1 MESVLLREDPMRKIR
16 VVCRASDSHHTV
28 ASAEALATRLS
39 ALTGRQLL
47 PTRQDFDEDGETFF
61 VPTFA
66 LAREDGNPDMTVD
79 RFYGG
84 IVHRGFMA
92 TKLVTHPHWHDHDDL
107 PEGWTGQFAACLQ
120 DCVLPGFS
128 VFSHRHALEAASALL
143 KKHKIRFKNPYASG
157 GEDQSVID
165 TVRSLD
171 SFLAEVSEVDI
182 ANGLVLEE
190 DVDNSTTYSV
200 GQIQLENHVG
210 TYLGRQYSS
219 RDKAGK
225 EFYAGSR
232 LRVVRGDWDALLQL
246 LQSPTARK
254 VVENARRYD
263 EAAREHLGLV
273 ASRRNYDV
281 LVGPITENGV
291 RCGVLEQSWRVGGAS
306 PAELLAMEKLMQDE
320 TVTAVQAVL
329 HESRDEAPTF
339 RDDDF
344 IVYSGEDDFGQ
355 PLHKYARIE
364 KIYHDP

>member
-1 MESVLLREDPMRKIR
+1 MESALLREDTMRQIR
-16 VVCRASDSHHTV
+16 VVCRPSDSLHTV
-28 ASAEALATRLS
+28 ASAEALATRLC
-39 ALTGRQLL
+39 ALTDRQLL
-47 PTRQDFDEDGETFF
+47 PTQQSFDEKGETFF
-61 VPTFA
+61 IPTFA
-66 LAREDGNPDMTVD
+66 LAREDGNPEMTVD

-92 TKLVTHPHWHDHDDL
+92 TKLVTHPHWHDHDNL
-107 PEGWTGQFAACLQ
+107 PEGWTGHFAACMQ
-120 DCVLPGFS
+120 DCVLAGFS
-128 VFSHRHALEAASALL
+128 VFSHRHALDAATTLL
-143 KKHKIRFKNPYASG
+143 KKHKVRFKNPFASG
-157 GEDQSVID
+157 GEDQNVID

-171 SFLAEVSEVDI
+171 DFLATVSEADI
-182 ANGLVLEE
+182 AKGLVLEE
-190 DVDNSTTYSV
+190 DVENSTTYSV
-200 GQIQLENHVG
+200 GQIQLENHVA
-210 TYLGRQYSS
+210 TYLGRQYTS
-219 RDKAGK
+219 RDKAGN

-232 LRVVRGDWDALLQL
+232 LRVVRGGWDALLQL
-246 LQSPTARK
+246 LQSPTAGK

-320 TVTAVQAVL
+320 SVTAVQAVL
-329 HESRDEAPTF
+329 YESRDEAPTF
-339 RDDDF
+339 REDDF
-344 IVYSGEDDFGQ
+344 IVYSGEDDRGQ

>member
-1 MESVLLREDPMRKIR
+1 MESALCGKTPCGKF
-16 VVCRASDSHHTV
+16 ASSAGRRDSHHTV

-39 ALTGRQLL
+39 APHRPATTSHWARLRRRWRNVFI
-47 PTRQDFDEDGETFF
+47 PTY
-61 VPTFA
+61 A
-66 LAREDGNPDMTVD
+66 LARQEGNPDMTVD

-200 GQIQLENHVG
+200 GQIQLGNHVG

-306 PAELLAMEKLMQDE
+306 PLNCWQWKN
-320 TVTAVQAVL
+320 
-329 HESRDEAPTF
+329 
-339 RDDDF
+339 
-344 IVYSGEDDFGQ
+344 
-355 PLHKYARIE
+355 
-364 KIYHDP
+364 